1 MISSRS
7 APTRKYVRAL
17 ARNKVFIFID
27 YIVDCKLI
35 LLFLSYDHNLLI
47 SHFFEIVIGLLHMK
61 IVHRSSIQSH
71 IVEIPIYVIILEL
84 YMFCN
89 IYEIECTSYYYSRS
103 ICSAYFVPL
112 RIASNFSATSGFKWS
127 YTSFLLSTIWSRWC
141 LCVYCKRSSCLA
153 RRMSFCNSLAGIRN
167 PPEPNI

>member
-1 MISSRS
+1 MSKITSSLIQANHAFLNDIISIGTYKKIGTRLS
-7 APTRKYVRAL
+7 AHKI
-17 ARNKVFIFID
+17 FIFID

-35 LLFLSYDHNLLI
+35 LLLLSYDHNLLI

-89 IYEIECTSYYYSRS
+89 MYEIECTSYYYSRS

-112 RIASNFSATSGFKWS
+112 RMASSFSATSGSKWS
-127 YTSFLLSTIWSRWC
+127 YTSFLLSTIWSR
-141 LCVYCKRSSCLA
+141 
-153 RRMSFCNSLAGIRN
+153 
-167 PPEPNI
+167 